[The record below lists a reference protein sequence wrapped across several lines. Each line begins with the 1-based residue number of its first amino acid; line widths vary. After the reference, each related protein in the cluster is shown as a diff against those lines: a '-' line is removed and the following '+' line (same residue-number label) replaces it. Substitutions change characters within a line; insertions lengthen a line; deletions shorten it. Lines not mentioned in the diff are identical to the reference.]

1 MNVEHVAAFSHQLVR
16 MKKLSN
22 DEGYTGRNL
31 YITYFHLRFALNV
44 AQVVFRAKYM
54 LDAENQGVALEI
66 MSFSRVLQ
74 TPEQRPTLE
83 KVISMDSSLQE
94 QEFC

>member
-1 MNVEHVAAFSHQLVR
+1 MAAFNHQQVR

-31 YITYFHLRFALNV
+31 YITYFHLLFALNG
-44 AQVVFRAKYM
+44 AQVVFRAKFM
-54 LDAENQGVALEI
+54 LDAEHQGVALEI
-66 MSFSRVLQ
+66 MSFSRVFQ
-74 TPEQRPTLE
+74 TPEQRPTFE
-83 KVISMDSSLQE
+83 KVISMDSPLQE